1 VAKPVLKL
9 FKPLAMSIQ
18 IVPIEKNKEYLVN
31 GKIVYHD
38 QNYSWIAKEELTEQE
53 KQAFKNYKKL
63 FIDSKAKTHTKSTF
77 KI

>member
-1 VAKPVLKL
+1 
-9 FKPLAMSIQ
+9 MSIQ
-18 IVPIEKNKEYLVN
+18 IVPVEKNKEYTVN
-31 GKIVYHD
+31 GKTIYYDHNHCWVAID
-38 QNYSWIAKEELTEQE
+38 ELTDIE

>member
-1 VAKPVLKL
+1 MGESILKL
-9 FKPLAMSIQ
+9 FKPVVMSVQ
-18 IVPIEKNKEYLVN
+18 IVPVEKNKEYVVN
-31 GKIVYHD
+31 GKLIFQD
-38 QNYSWIAKEELTEQE
+38 QNNNWVAKEELTEME